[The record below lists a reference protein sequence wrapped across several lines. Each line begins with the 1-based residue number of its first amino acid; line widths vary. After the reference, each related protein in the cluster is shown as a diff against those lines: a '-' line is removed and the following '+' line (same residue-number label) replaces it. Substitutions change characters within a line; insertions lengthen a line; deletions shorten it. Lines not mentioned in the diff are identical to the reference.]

1 MLTVRRIY
9 LYLVA
14 AISLSVVA
22 WSVIGLIRLILSEG
36 IGEGQ
41 IIGLATL
48 LAAII
53 VGLPIFLF
61 HWLMAQRLT
70 ARNVEEQGSIIRRIY
85 FVGLMLVGAAPI
97 LSNLYRLV
105 DDGLVLLLGGMQRD
119 YYPYSL
125 SVGEHVAAVLVWG
138 IVWVYLWRQVEADNR
153 LLPTLETHLTIHRLY
168 LLILALAGLIM
179 VTWGAVGLIQSLLQL
194 PSGVT
199 WRTPIAD
206 DMAQLLT
213 GTAIWVG
220 HWTLLQRA
228 FLSGQPAEERS
239 VLRKVYLYLAVFV
252 YSVMAVFSL
261 SVLLKRLIELGLGDT
276 LSQEPL
282 LSQLSLPLPLL
293 IVGAIFW
300 AYHWQILQQ
309 DARLA
314 PDGPRQASVRRGYAY
329 LVAAIGLATL
339 LGGIVG
345 LCSLLI
351 DMLTS
356 PADIGLNYY
365 REQVAL
371 LVAMIMAGGPVWF
384 IPWRVRQALALLP
397 ASGPAAD
404 DTGSDERRSIVRK
417 IYLYFYIFIA
427 SLAIFGSL
435 GWFVFHLLTALLGA
449 DLPDDFIT
457 QVLNALV
464 IGLVAVGVW
473 LYHGWAIRRDGQFE
487 QAGQADKLADIS
499 VVVMDGDDGQLGQAI
514 VAWLQRDLPGIQ
526 LKPIGLTP
534 QAAQALAVP
543 PVTPTAVETIHLA
556 HYIIGSWQ
564 SLTAAEVA
572 AAVTASPALK
582 LAVPTAVPNW
592 IWAGVKR
599 QSTDYY
605 AHQAVRGL
613 KQAIE
618 GAEINPTGELNL
630 GSIVAIVVGVLV
642 LFFIFVGLFGIFAS
656 F

>member
-138 IVWVYLWRQVEADNR
+138 VVWIYLWRQVEADNR

-252 YSVMAVFSL
+252 YSVMAVF
-261 SVLLKRLIELGLGDT
+261 
-276 LSQEPL
+276 
-282 LSQLSLPLPLL
+282 
-293 IVGAIFW
+293 
-300 AYHWQILQQ
+300 
-309 DARLA
+309 
-314 PDGPRQASVRRGYAY
+314 
-329 LVAAIGLATL
+329 
-339 LGGIVG
+339 
-345 LCSLLI
+345 
-351 DMLTS
+351 
-356 PADIGLNYY
+356 
-365 REQVAL
+365 
-371 LVAMIMAGGPVWF
+371 
-384 IPWRVRQALALLP
+384 
-397 ASGPAAD
+397 
-404 DTGSDERRSIVRK
+404 
-417 IYLYFYIFIA
+417 
-427 SLAIFGSL
+427 
-435 GWFVFHLLTALLGA
+435 
-449 DLPDDFIT
+449 
-457 QVLNALV
+457 
-464 IGLVAVGVW
+464 
-473 LYHGWAIRRDGQFE
+473 
-487 QAGQADKLADIS
+487 
-499 VVVMDGDDGQLGQAI
+499 
-514 VAWLQRDLPGIQ
+514 
-526 LKPIGLTP
+526 
-534 QAAQALAVP
+534 
-543 PVTPTAVETIHLA
+543 
-556 HYIIGSWQ
+556 
-564 SLTAAEVA
+564 
-572 AAVTASPALK
+572 
-582 LAVPTAVPNW
+582 
-592 IWAGVKR
+592 
-599 QSTDYY
+599 
-605 AHQAVRGL
+605 
-613 KQAIE
+613 
-618 GAEINPTGELNL
+618 
-630 GSIVAIVVGVLV
+630 
-642 LFFIFVGLFGIFAS
+642 
-656 F
+656 